1 MHAWI
6 LSQRLYLYPERHHEH
21 YIYHTI
27 PHRPPSPPPPPPSPF
42 PLIDIVLQ
50 EVWWLCE
57 GVLCCCQ
64 HITHLRKMD
73 QGTATVL
80 LFLVVVAIIF
90 FLPLAM
96 GPVHPPSFP
105 VLLIFPVVLGAIWAF
120 LNHATK

>member
-1 MHAWI
+1 
-6 LSQRLYLYPERHHEH
+6 
-21 YIYHTI
+21 
-27 PHRPPSPPPPPPSPF
+27 
-42 PLIDIVLQ
+42 
-50 EVWWLCE
+50 
-57 GVLCCCQ
+57 
-64 HITHLRKMD
+64 MD

-120 LNHATK
+120 LNHATKIISHRVVWSGRICNCHTRDSLG